1 MNQLISLLH
10 EGGFSC
16 VIANHGET
24 RTFSQR
30 GVADLYELYNTDP
43 TFMQGA
49 TIADKVVGKGAAA
62 LMIMGGMAEVT
73 FVRQGSASHHQPPAN
88 GILSAGNSMRRRNR
102 PATSLSDYFR
112 IRSRDEKT
120 DILAPEPSTDVTKR
134 FVGAIR
140 NKIRKL

>member
-62 LMIMGGMAEVT
+62 LMIMGGMVEVYADVVST
-73 FVRQGSASHHQPPAN
+73 PA
-88 GILSAGNSMRRRNR
+88 
-102 PATSLSDYFR
+102 
-112 IRSRDEKT
+112 
-120 DILAPEPSTDVTKR
+120 
-134 FVGAIR
+134 
-140 NKIRKL
+140 RKLFEQYDVKLSCGKEVPHIINRQQTGYCPLETACGEETDLQRLYQIISGFVAEMKKRIF

>member
-43 TFMQGA
+43 AFMQGA

-62 LMIMGGMAEVT
+62 LMIMGGMVEVYADVVST
-73 FVRQGSASHHQPPAN
+73 PA
-88 GILSAGNSMRRRNR
+88 
-102 PATSLSDYFR
+102 
-112 IRSRDEKT
+112 
-120 DILAPEPSTDVTKR
+120 
-134 FVGAIR
+134 
-140 NKIRKL
+140 RKLFEQYGVKLSCGKEVPHIINRQQTGYCPLETACGEETDLQRLYQIISGFVAEMKKRIF

>member
-43 TFMQGA
+43 AFMQGA

-62 LMIMGGMAEVT
+62 LMIMGGMVEVYADVVST
-73 FVRQGSASHHQPPAN
+73 PA
-88 GILSAGNSMRRRNR
+88 
-102 PATSLSDYFR
+102 
-112 IRSRDEKT
+112 
-120 DILAPEPSTDVTKR
+120 
-134 FVGAIR
+134 
-140 NKIRKL
+140 RKLFEQYDVKLSCGKEVPHIINRQQTGYCPLETACGEETDLQRLYQIISGFVAEMKKRIF

>member
-10 EGGFSC
+10 AGGFSC

-43 TFMQGA
+43 AFMQGA

-62 LMIMGGMAEVT
+62 LMIMGGMVEVYADVVST
-73 FVRQGSASHHQPPAN
+73 PA
-88 GILSAGNSMRRRNR
+88 
-102 PATSLSDYFR
+102 
-112 IRSRDEKT
+112 
-120 DILAPEPSTDVTKR
+120 
-134 FVGAIR
+134 
-140 NKIRKL
+140 RKLFEQYDVKLSCGKEVPHIINRQQTGYCPLETACGEETDLQRLYQIISGFVAEMKKRIF